1 MGKSRHI
8 NDRQMKFAELYA
20 ETGNARQSAI
30 QAGYTPNYAA
40 KLKRTPEN
48 QAYIREQKDQKR
60 GNRIA
65 SDDEILSYLTQVMRG
80 EASATG
86 EAGRMKAAELL
97 GRRYG
102 VFSEQVCGAE
112 AGAPVILDDI
122 GPKAGDVEGADI

>member
-1 MGKSRHI
+1 MEKSWHI
-8 NDRQMKFAELYA
+8 NDRQTRFAELYA

-40 KLKRTPEN
+40 KLKRSPEI
-48 QAYIREQKDQKR
+48 QEYIREQRDLKR

-102 VFSEQVCGAE
+102 VFSEQG
-112 AGAPVILDDI
+112 GGTGTDAPVILDDI
-122 GPKAGDVEGADI
+122 GPKAGDVEGADL